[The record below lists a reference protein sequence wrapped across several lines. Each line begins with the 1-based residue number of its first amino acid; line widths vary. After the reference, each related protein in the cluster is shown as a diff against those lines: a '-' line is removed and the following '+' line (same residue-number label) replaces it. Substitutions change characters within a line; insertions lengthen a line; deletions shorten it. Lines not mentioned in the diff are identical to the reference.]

1 MEKQE
6 KFDGEIE
13 IDLMQ
18 IIRLLISK
26 LPIIIAAAVVMGAL
40 AFVGTKLLITP
51 MYQSTAKLYVINR
64 QNDSNTTL
72 SDIQVSTQIV
82 KDYQVLV
89 KSIPVIDQVIA
100 NLGLDMK
107 QDELIGKITCA
118 IATDSR
124 VLSVTITDADPVL
137 AKEIVDELA
146 AVSAARIPEI
156 MKIEGVEIIE
166 NGRVPEGPSSPNT
179 MMNTLIGAMLG
190 MLVVVAIVVIKFIVD
205 DTIKNSEDVEKYLGL
220 STLALIPITEE
231 EYDGKPDNK
240 SKMAKMF
247 GKRG

>member
-18 IIRLLISK
+18 IVKLLMSK
-26 LPIIIAAAVVMGAL
+26 IVIIIAAGVVTGAL
-40 AFVGTKLLITP
+40 AFFGTKVLITP
-51 MYQSTAKLYVINR
+51 MYNSTAKLYVINR
-64 QNDSNTTL
+64 QNDSSTTL

-100 NLGLDMK
+100 NLSLNMK
-107 QDELIGKITCA
+107 QDELIEKIACS

-124 VLSVTITDADPVL
+124 VLSLTITDEDPVL
-137 AKEIVDELA
+137 AKKIVDELA
-146 AVSAARIPEI
+146 NVSAARIPEI
-156 MKIEGVEIIE
+156 MRIEGVEVIE
-166 NGRVPEGPSSPNT
+166 YGRVPESAASPNT
-179 MMNTLIGAMLG
+179 MMNTLIGVVLG
-190 MLVVVAIVVIKFIVD
+190 MLIVVAVIVIRFIVD
-205 DTIKNSEDVEKYLGL
+205 DTVKNSEDVEKYLGL

-231 EYDGKPDNK
+231 EYDGKDSEKKKFNL
-240 SKMAKMF
+240 F

>member
-18 IIRLLISK
+18 IIKLLISK
-26 LPIIIAAAVVMGAL
+26 LPIIIAAAVIMGLL
-40 AFVGTKLLITP
+40 AFVGTKVLITP
-51 MYQSTAKLYVINR
+51 LYQSTAKLYVINR

-89 KSIPVIDQVIA
+89 KSIPVVDQVIA
-100 NLGLDMK
+100 NLDLDMT
-107 QDELIGKITCA
+107 QDALIGKISCA

-124 VLSVTITDADPVL
+124 VLSLTVTDPDPVL
-137 AKEIVDELA
+137 AKQIVDELA
-146 AVSAARIPEI
+146 DVSKGQIPAI
-156 MKIEGVEIIE
+156 MRIEGVEIIE
-166 NGRVPEGPSSPNT
+166 YGRVPAGASSPNT
-179 MMNTLIGAMLG
+179 MMNTMIGAVLG
-190 MLVVVAIVVIKFIVD
+190 MLIVVAIVVIKFIVD
-205 DTIKNSEDVEKYLGL
+205 DTVKNSEDVEKYLGL

-231 EYDGKPDNK
+231 EYDGKDTK
-240 SKMAKMF
+240 KKKFSFM

>member
-18 IIRLLISK
+18 IIKLLVSK

-51 MYQSTAKLYVINR
+51 LYQSTAKLYVINR

-89 KSIPVIDQVIA
+89 KSIPVVDQVIA
-100 NLGLDMK
+100 NLGLDMT
-107 QDELIGKITCA
+107 QDALIGKISCS

-124 VLSVTITDADPVL
+124 VLSLTITDPDPVL
-137 AKEIVDELA
+137 AKKIVDELA
-146 AVSAARIPEI
+146 DVSKVQIPSI
-156 MKIEGVEIIE
+156 MRIEGVEIIE
-166 NGRVPEGPSSPNT
+166 YGRVPGGASSPNT
-179 MMNTLIGAMLG
+179 TMNTLIGAVLG
-190 MLVVVAIVVIKFIVD
+190 MLIVVAIVVIRFIVD
-205 DTIKNSEDVEKYLGL
+205 DTVKNSEDVEKYLGL

-231 EYDGKPDNK
+231 EYDGHS
-240 SKMAKMF
+240 SKKKKFSLF